1 MSSVEYHYPV
11 IGRKGTGGIFDR
23 LPIQTLQKDQP
34 YQFALFI
41 LASIAIQ
48 QRPDAPQVI
57 QESAATF
64 MQIASIHGK
73 PYVEWA
79 GDRNKDTSA
88 DYSATDK
95 KDINPVPSRFGGTSV
110 VSTVVA
116 HSLTIL
122 CHRLL
127 QVSYIHH
134 LALLI

>member
-41 LASIAIQ
+41 LAFSAIQ
-48 QRPDAPQVI
+48 QRSNAPHI
-57 QESAATF
+57 EPASTF
-64 MQIASIHGK
+64 MEIASIHGK

-88 DYSATDK
+88 DYNAKDK
-95 KDINPVPSRFGGTSV
+95 KDTQPLPPRFGGMAIISI
-110 VSTVVA
+110 VA
-116 HSLTIL
+116 DQNLTIL
-122 CHRLL
+122 CDRLL
-127 QVSYIHH
+127 QVSCIRP
-134 LALLI
+134 LILLI